1 MCGNSND
8 HEIQVYM
15 NIWYDRQLI
24 NEFEDIHHQKKKKNC
39 SLKILSSFFLYSIN
53 GDHLASL

>member
-15 NIWYDRQLI
+15 NIRYDRQLI
-24 NEFEDIHHQKKKKNC
+24 NEFEDIHHKKKK
-39 SLKILSSFFLYSIN
+39 KKTFV
-53 GDHLASL
+53 H